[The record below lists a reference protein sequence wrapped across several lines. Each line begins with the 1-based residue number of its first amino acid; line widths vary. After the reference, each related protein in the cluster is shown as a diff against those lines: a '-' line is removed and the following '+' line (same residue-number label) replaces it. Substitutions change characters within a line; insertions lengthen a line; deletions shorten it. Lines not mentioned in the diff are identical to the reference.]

1 MTLGGRAGCRHIRP
15 AHHVSFYTMDLPAA
29 DTDHVESN
37 DIAKGDLA
45 GFVSLHENAVDDLWA
60 ATGRKTEH
68 KRLLR
73 CGIERF
79 DPAWF
84 ESQLYASAFPGTT
97 RSMWA
102 WSWQDV
108 LIMYSAMYSETPSG
122 SSRIITLLFNR

>member
-1 MTLGGRAGCRHIRP
+1 MIPRE
-15 AHHVSFYTMDLPAA
+15 
-29 DTDHVESN
+29 TDILVHVESN

-84 ESQLYASAFPGTT
+84 ESQLYASAFPEQLVQCGHGVGKT
-97 RSMWA
+97 
-102 WSWQDV
+102 
-108 LIMYSAMYSETPSG
+108 Y
-122 SSRIITLLFNR
+122 